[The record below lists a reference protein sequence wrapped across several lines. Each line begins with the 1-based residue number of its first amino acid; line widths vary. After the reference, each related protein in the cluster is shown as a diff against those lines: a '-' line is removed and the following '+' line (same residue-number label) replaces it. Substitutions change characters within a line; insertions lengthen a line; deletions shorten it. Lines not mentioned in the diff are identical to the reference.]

1 MNMILAFDA
10 LLALALL
17 GLAAAAIFSRV
28 LLRSVILFMVFGLL
42 MALGWARLRAPDI
55 ALTEAALG
63 AGLTGALLLHALRA
77 FKTSPTPPE
86 RESAPAPESP
96 AGPGGTSP

>member
-1 MNMILAFDA
+1 MIMAFDL

-17 GLAAAAIFSRV
+17 GLAAASIFSRV
-28 LLRSVILFMVFGLL
+28 LLRSVVLFMVFGLL

-63 AGLTGALLLHALRA
+63 AGLTGALMLHALRA
-77 FKTSPTPPE
+77 FKEQVTGEENNTPDETEDP
-86 RESAPAPESP
+86 PA
-96 AGPGGTSP
+96 